1 MTQCITF
8 HPRSF
13 LTMTERTEEIRYQEL
28 LREVQNHPHK
38 DELIEL
44 MNEQVSDDTT
54 SVTSSI

>member
-1 MTQCITF
+1 
-8 HPRSF
+8 
-13 LTMTERTEEIRYQEL
+13 MTERTEEIRYQEL